1 MARQATV
8 RVSPLSFSSNF
19 GWNLS
24 YTYANMRE
32 QFQGFS
38 SNAGDPLTRDWSRS
52 NFDSRHQFIY
62 SLNYNAFDFVRISWT
77 GQFRSGTPY
86 TPTVGGDV
94 NGDGLSNDRAFVFNP
109 ANMSD
114 DDPAKAGMQSLLTSG
129 SAAAR
134 RCLESQLGTVAGRN
148 SCQGPWTQFASLN
161 FSFNPL
167 KVRLP
172 QRASLSF
179 NVQNPLGAADL
190 LLHGENNLKGW
201 GQQPL
206 VDPSLLYVRG
216 FDPVNKKY
224 KYEVNQRFGAT
235 NPSLT
240 TNRNPVILTAMLRFE
255 LSPARERQLL
265 TQALDRG
272 RRRAGDKT
280 IEPLLK
286 AQFQNMAIPNPI
298 ATILRDQD
306 TLKLTATQ
314 ADSLASMNRR
324 YMVRLDSIWSP
335 LAKWWATLPDN
346 YEHDEAY
353 DRYRRAREASVDMML
368 AYAPVVRKLLT
379 SEQYRRLPNFVA
391 SALDKNYLRSI
402 RSSSITAGGGPATM
416 MMGGGIGTMVMQ
428 GVGGGGG
435 TMIVR

>member
-1 MARQATV
+1 
-8 RVSPLSFSSNF
+8 
-19 GWNLS
+19 
-24 YTYANMRE
+24 
-32 QFQGFS
+32 
-38 SNAGDPLTRDWSRS
+38 
-52 NFDSRHQFIY
+52 
-62 SLNYNAFDFVRISWT
+62 
-77 GQFRSGTPY
+77 
-86 TPTVGGDV
+86 
-94 NGDGLSNDRAFVFNP
+94 
-109 ANMSD
+109 
-114 DDPAKAGMQSLLTSG
+114 
-129 SAAAR
+129 
-134 RCLESQLGTVAGRN
+134 
-148 SCQGPWTQFASLN
+148 
-161 FSFNPL
+161 
-167 KVRLP
+167 
-172 QRASLSF
+172 
-179 NVQNPLGAADL
+179 
-190 LLHGENNLKGW
+190 
-201 GQQPL
+201 
-206 VDPSLLYVRG
+206 LYVRG

-224 KYEVNQRFGAT
+224 KYDVNQRFGAT

-255 LSPARERQLL
+255 FSPARERQLL
-265 TQALDRG
+265 TQSLDRG
-272 RRRAGDKT
+272 RRRPGDKT
-280 IEPLLK
+280 LEPLLK

-335 LAKWWATLPDN
+335 LARWWATLPDN

-368 AYAPVVRKLLT
+368 AYAPVVRKLLS
-379 SEQYRRLPNFVA
+379 SEQYRRLPSFVA